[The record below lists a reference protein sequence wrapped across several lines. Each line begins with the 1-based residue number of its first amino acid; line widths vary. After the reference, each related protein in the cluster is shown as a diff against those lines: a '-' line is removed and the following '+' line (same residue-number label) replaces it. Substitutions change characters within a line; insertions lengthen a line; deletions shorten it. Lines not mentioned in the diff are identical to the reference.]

1 MGCNLSVS
9 LKILLRVLSI
19 WWLWYQTASPT
30 KFPLLQNLVMWQIG
44 CPLLGIPLHT
54 TSMLLTWSKRSGS
67 MFHQIML
74 VRSLGNVLLRLEGLR
89 CTGPTRDKDGCYCMK
104 ITIGLGTQITY
115 KFKEGKKL
123 MVRLSSH
130 KLGYHM
136 EPPMLGLTMS
146 TSRHWSS
153 QFTNYKAKLSHKQLM
168 SNATGMTAVP
178 LTKPLFAN
186 RCGSMRDE

>member
-1 MGCNLSVS
+1 MPLSWN
-9 LKILLRVLSI
+9 SI
-19 WWLWYQTASPT
+19 STII
-30 KFPLLQNLVMWQIG
+30 M
-44 CPLLGIPLHT
+44 
-54 TSMLLTWSKRSGS
+54 LTWPKRSGS

-89 CTGPTRDKDGCYCMK
+89 WTGSTGDKGGCYWMK
-104 ITIGLGTQITY
+104 VTIVLGVQTTY

-136 EPPMLGLTMS
+136 KSLLLGLTMS

-186 RCGSMRDE
+186 RCGSMRDEWIDLTNWNNVSMALIC